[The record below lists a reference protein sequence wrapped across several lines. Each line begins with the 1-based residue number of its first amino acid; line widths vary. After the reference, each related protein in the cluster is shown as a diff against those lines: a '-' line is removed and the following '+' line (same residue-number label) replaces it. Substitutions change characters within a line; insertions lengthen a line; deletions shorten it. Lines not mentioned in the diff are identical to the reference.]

1 MGPELKDG
9 VNMNSGF
16 LGSGEED
23 FKCFTIYGH
32 GSHLVQWCGTIR
44 TKCQYLFNRRPD
56 VKSGKT
62 YSSGFRKED
71 I

>member
-1 MGPELKDG
+1 MLYTKIQSE
-9 VNMNSGF
+9 SF

-32 GSHLVQWCGTIR
+32 GSHLVQWLRTIQ
-44 TKCQYLFNRRPD
+44 TKCQHPFDKRIH
-56 VKSGKT
+56 VKSGENC
-62 YSSGFRKED
+62 SSSFRKEA